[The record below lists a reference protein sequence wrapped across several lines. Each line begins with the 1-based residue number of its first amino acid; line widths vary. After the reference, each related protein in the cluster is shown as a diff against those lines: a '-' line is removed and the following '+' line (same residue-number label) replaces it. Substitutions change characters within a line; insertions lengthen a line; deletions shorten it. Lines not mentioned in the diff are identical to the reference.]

1 MSDLGYRRGDLLLID
16 LPFADVTQSKVRPA
30 LLVQNDVANK
40 VSGNLIV
47 VSISSRVPQ
56 RLLPTQ
62 YKVTAGSPLAQA
74 AGLLRDSVVDCSVIY
89 TLESGE
95 KPVFLQSVGPAL
107 HKGRLLGRESPL
119 IGPENGFLGAFPP
132 PVMSEID
139 ARLKISLALT

>member
-89 TLESGE
+89 TVASNRVRR
-95 KPVFLQSVGPAL
+95 K
-107 HKGRLLGRESPL
+107 
-119 IGPENGFLGAFPP
+119 IGAFPSQ
-132 PVMSEID
+132 VMAEID